1 MMPDRIK
8 AVLVEDHTIV
18 REGLRPLLEGQGI
31 AVIGEAGDGLE
42 AVRIA
47 KELNP
52 QIIIMD
58 VVLPRLGGIEATRRI
73 LKGRPDIK
81 VIMLTIHDE
90 PQFIYKSLEAGAKA
104 YLVKEAPLGEL
115 MNAIKAVMKGETYL
129 SSNFPPG
136 VLETYAKMARRGKK
150 ADEFSQLTRREREI
164 LQYIAEGFTSP
175 EIAKTLF
182 ISKKTVEN
190 HRANIMEKLDI
201 HDTAGLVR
209 YAIKIKLV
217 ET

>member
-1 MMPDRIK
+1 MTERIRIII
-8 AVLVEDHTIV
+8 VEDHTIV
-18 REGLRPLLEGQGI
+18 REGLRPLLEGRGVE
-31 AVIGEAGDGLE
+31 VIGEAGDGLE
-42 AVRIA
+42 AVKIV
-47 KELNP
+47 KELAP
-52 QIIIMD
+52 HVVIMD
-58 VVLPRLGGIEATRRI
+58 VGLPRLGGIEAARRI
-73 LKGRPDIK
+73 VKGNPDMK

-90 PQFIYKSLEAGAKA
+90 PQYVFKSLEAGAKG
-104 YLVKEAPLGEL
+104 YLVKEAPLEEL
-115 MNAIKAVMKGETYL
+115 MTAIKAVMRGETYL

-136 VLETYAKMARRGKK
+136 LIDSYVKMVKRGKK

-164 LQYIAEGFTSP
+164 LQYIAEGHTSP
-175 EIAKTLF
+175 QIAKSLF

>member
-1 MMPDRIK
+1 MPDRIRV
-8 AVLVEDHTIV
+8 VLVEDHTIV

-42 AVRIA
+42 AVKIA
-47 KELNP
+47 KEMSP
-52 QIIIMD
+52 QIVIMD
-58 VVLPRLGGIEATRRI
+58 VALPRLGGIEATRRI
-73 LKGRPDIK
+73 LKVKPDIK

-90 PQFIYKSLEAGAKA
+90 PQFLYKSLEAGAKG
-104 YLVKEAPLGEL
+104 YLVKEAPLAEL
-115 MNAIKAVMKGETYL
+115 MSAIKAVMKGETYL

-136 VLETYAKMARRGKK
+136 VLESYVKMVRRGKK

-182 ISKKTVEN
+182 ISRKTVEN

>member
-1 MMPDRIK
+1 MPNRIK

-18 REGLRPLLEGQGI
+18 REGLRPLLEGRGI
-31 AVIGEAGDGLE
+31 EVIGEAEDGLE
-42 AVRIA
+42 AVKIA

-52 QIIIMD
+52 QIVIMD
-58 VVLPRLGGIEATRRI
+58 VALPRLGGIEATRRI
-73 LKGRPDIK
+73 LKAKPDIK
-81 VIMLTIHDE
+81 VVMLTIHDE
-90 PQFIYKSLEAGAKA
+90 PQFVYKALEAGAGG
-104 YLVKEAPLGEL
+104 YLVKEAPLDEL
-115 MNAIKAVMKGETYL
+115 MNAIKAVMRGETYL
-129 SSNFPPG
+129 STNFPPG
-136 VLETYAKMARRGKK
+136 VLESYVKMVRRGKK

-164 LQYIAEGFTSP
+164 LQYIAEGYTSP
-175 EIAKTLF
+175 EIARILF

>member
-1 MMPDRIK
+1 VADKIR

-18 REGLRPLLEGQGI
+18 REGLRPLLEGRGVQ
-31 AVIGEAGDGLE
+31 VIGEAGDGHQ
-42 AVRIA
+42 AVKIV
-47 KELNP
+47 KELAP
-52 QIIIMD
+52 EIVIMD
-58 VVLPRLGGIEATRRI
+58 LALPRLGGIEATRRI
-73 LKGRPDIK
+73 LKNKPAVK

-90 PQFIYKSLEAGAKA
+90 PQFVYEALEAGAKGF
-104 YLVKEAPLGEL
+104 LVKEAPFEEL
-115 MNAIKAVMKGETYL
+115 LTAIKAVMGGETYL

-136 VLETYAKMARRGKK
+136 LMESYVKMVRRGKK

-164 LQYIAEGFTSP
+164 LQYIAEGHTSP
-175 EIAKTLF
+175 QIAQMLY

-209 YAIKIKLV
+209 YAIKIKLI

>member
-1 MMPDRIK
+1 MTERIRI
-8 AVLVEDHTIV
+8 VIVEDHTIV
-18 REGLRPLLEGQGI
+18 REGLRPLLDGRGVE
-31 AVIGEAGDGLE
+31 VIGEAGDGLE
-42 AVRIA
+42 AVRLV
-47 KELNP
+47 KELAP
-52 QIIIMD
+52 ELVIMD
-58 VVLPRLGGIEATRRI
+58 VALPRLGGIEATRRI
-73 LKGRPDIK
+73 VKGNPDTK

-90 PQFIYKSLEAGAKA
+90 PQYVFKSLEAGARG
-104 YLVKEAPLGEL
+104 YLVKDAPLEEL
-115 MNAIKAVMKGETYL
+115 MTAIKAVMRGETYL

-136 VLETYAKMARRGKK
+136 LIESYAKMVKRGKK

-164 LQYIAEGFTSP
+164 LQYIAEGHTSP
-175 EIAKTLF
+175 QIAKALF

-190 HRANIMEKLDI
+190 HRANIMEKLGI